1 MLNIFNKK
9 RFLIQL
15 IMLVFIMQASYSQS
29 IKGIVLDEDK
39 LPLEFVSVAL
49 LQPQDSL
56 LVKYTSTNSDGKFE
70 MSGFK
75 EGKYLVQIYLMTYQ
89 ADQRIVFIDNT
100 ELDLGIVSLKREVN
114 QLNEVTINAIV
125 PIKIKQDTVA
135 FNAKAFKVKQDD
147 NVEDLIKKLPGV
159 QIDTDGTVNAQGED
173 VQKILV
179 DGKEF
184 FSNDMSIALKNLN
197 ADAIKSVQII
207 DEESDETRTT
217 GVKDGEKTKI
227 INLVLKEGKK
237 SGYFGKAGAGIGTN
251 DRYQTNF
258 DLNRF
263 TKNSQLALFG
273 KLNNIN
279 NTGATV
285 FRRDGSIGGSN
296 SGFLTT
302 GTAGANYN
310 YEFKKDLNFNIDYY
324 YGYSNRE
331 EDESSNRTEFTE
343 DLFFTSKRDN
353 TNENISNNHNIN
365 FSLRD
370 RTKEGEYMEFRGK
383 FKNDVRESDTNNS
396 TVYFDE
402 NNNEE
407 TTSERITRSDDDR
420 NNGSLNFNLSKK
432 LNDKGR
438 NLRVR
443 SGISFN
449 DNSDMNFQDSSN
461 KFNITDSENFSEIE
475 EITTR
480 NENNKALNYNVSVRF
495 MEPIIQHHFISFST
509 SVNNNNND
517 EDVVQNKSINEIEQD
532 PFKFQID
539 YDKNIFRNQLGYVF
553 SKDKIQL
560 YVSGAIENLKQNLD
574 LDNSVVIDNKYSN
587 FLPKAMFNYEYK
599 KGKRIRIR
607 YEKDVVL
614 PNLNQVTPVINDFN
628 PLFISVGN
636 TNITP
641 EKEDDFTVMFISHD
655 FQKATSLFSFIG
667 YTKTTN
673 AIVSTRTIFDNF
685 KRESSFE
692 NFGEKSTL
700 RGRLSLSKRINK
712 IGLRYSLRGGA
723 NFSEYTTVINNSYND
738 TDSKSWDMGI
748 SLSNENKNKVD
759 LTVGANYNF
768 NKTSYSLQ
776 DQDRDYV
783 KQNYYTKL
791 DWDLTNS
798 ITFDTQF
805 DYSLYTDN
813 NFDSQTIPIWN
824 MGVEYAFLKGKR
836 GNLKL
841 QVFDI
846 LDKNL
851 GIERTSSDN
860 YFEETFQ
867 TNLGTYA
874 MLSFSYSIKP
884 PTGKSSKRG
893 GDSGRR
899 RYHGRRH
906 S

>member
-237 SGYFGKAGAGIGTN
+237 SGYFGKAGAGIGTH
-251 DRYQTNF
+251 DRY
-258 DLNRF
+258 

-461 KFNITDSENFSEIE
+461 KFNITDSENFSETE

-480 NENNKALNYNVSVRF
+480 NGR
-495 MEPIIQHHFISFST
+495 
-509 SVNNNNND
+509 
-517 EDVVQNKSINEIEQD
+517 
-532 PFKFQID
+532 
-539 YDKNIFRNQLGYVF
+539 
-553 SKDKIQL
+553 
-560 YVSGAIENLKQNLD
+560 
-574 LDNSVVIDNKYSN
+574 
-587 FLPKAMFNYEYK
+587 
-599 KGKRIRIR
+599 
-607 YEKDVVL
+607 
-614 PNLNQVTPVINDFN
+614 
-628 PLFISVGN
+628 
-636 TNITP
+636 
-641 EKEDDFTVMFISHD
+641 
-655 FQKATSLFSFIG
+655 
-667 YTKTTN
+667 
-673 AIVSTRTIFDNF
+673 NF
-685 KRESSFE
+685 K
-692 NFGEKSTL
+692 
-700 RGRLSLSKRINK
+700 
-712 IGLRYSLRGGA
+712 
-723 NFSEYTTVINNSYND
+723 
-738 TDSKSWDMGI
+738 
-748 SLSNENKNKVD
+748 
-759 LTVGANYNF
+759 
-768 NKTSYSLQ
+768 
-776 DQDRDYV
+776 
-783 KQNYYTKL
+783 
-791 DWDLTNS
+791 
-798 ITFDTQF
+798 
-805 DYSLYTDN
+805 
-813 NFDSQTIPIWN
+813 
-824 MGVEYAFLKGKR
+824 
-836 GNLKL
+836 
-841 QVFDI
+841 
-846 LDKNL
+846 
-851 GIERTSSDN
+851 
-860 YFEETFQ
+860 
-867 TNLGTYA
+867 
-874 MLSFSYSIKP
+874 
-884 PTGKSSKRG
+884 
-893 GDSGRR
+893 
-899 RYHGRRH
+899 
-906 S
+906 